1 VKLVQQWQQIER
13 ELSDDWGDAR
23 LLLTVADERQADR
36 AASLLGPINAGRG
49 GKQLRFYTSRSGAGH
64 RPDLIRRLLAR
75 LDAER
80 VGGELSLVSSDK
92 PDEAAPREIVRPTLA
107 ASWAAAVAAL
117 PSDWSDA
124 YAEVELRSSDHLDR
138 AALLLSPVNPS
149 RFGGKPGFRFRTA
162 RRFGYGVSPEMAHRC
177 FERLDEERIRGSV
190 RILRALSDSRPAQ
203 TQGPVWY
210 VGGKAV

>member
-1 VKLVQQWQQIER
+1 VRLVDQWQEIER
-13 ELSDDWGDAR
+13 GLPRDWGDAR

-36 AASLLGPINAGRG
+36 AAALLGPINPGRG
-49 GKQLRFYTSRSGAGH
+49 GKQLRFYIARSGAGH

-80 VGGELSLVSSDK
+80 IDGTLELVSSGK
-92 PDEAAPREIVRPTLA
+92 PESAAAPEVVRPTLA
-107 ASWAAAVAAL
+107 GSWDAALAAL

-138 AALLLSPVNPS
+138 AALLLAPVNPS

-162 RRFGYGVSPEMAHRC
+162 RRFGYGVSPEMARRC
-177 FERLDEERIRGSV
+177 FERLDSEGVRGEV
-190 RILRALSDSRPAQ
+190 RILRALSDTRPVQ